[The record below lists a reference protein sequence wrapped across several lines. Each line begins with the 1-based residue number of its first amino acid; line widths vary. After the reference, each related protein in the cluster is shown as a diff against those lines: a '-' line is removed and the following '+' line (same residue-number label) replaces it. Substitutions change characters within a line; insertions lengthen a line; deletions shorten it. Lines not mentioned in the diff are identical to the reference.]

1 MHTPNQGLT
10 YMFKFSAV
18 LIICSLYECSLPSI
32 PFPLLPSRF
41 SLPSFPA
48 RSSQWRLWLT
58 WVPSTAKSVRSLPSF
73 SLPTVPCPLSLFS
86 IMFLLTFHPW
96 WTYVPYT
103 NCWNYNLCI
112 KWLSEQNRQ
121 LLSMHKLC
129 PSSYIHFQCKR
140 VSNFGL
146 VNSWKSSFN
155 KRGRALMRKS
165 APPVSK
171 FLKEPF

>member
-1 MHTPNQGLT
+1 MHTFESILYAYFVYVP
-10 YMFKFSAV
+10 Y
-18 LIICSLYECSLPSI
+18 YECSLPIISLPAFPFPQSLPEAVSGACDSPESPPLLSLCVPFPPS
-32 PFPLLPSRF
+32 PFPL
-41 SLPSFPA
+41 FPA
-48 RSSQWRLWLT
+48 LFPYFRLC
-58 WVPSTAKSVRSLPSF
+58 
-73 SLPTVPCPLSLFS
+73 PCPLSLFS
-86 IMFLLTFHPW
+86 IMFLLTFHPL

-146 VNSWKSSFN
+146 VNSWKSPFN
-155 KRGRALMRKS
+155 
-165 APPVSK
+165 
-171 FLKEPF
+171 

>member
-1 MHTPNQGLT
+1 MHTFQPSSRAYLWI
-10 YMFKFSAV
+10 YSLCIFC
-18 LIICSLYECSLPSI
+18 ICSLLWMFPSHCSLPTFPFPRSLPEAVSGACDSPESPPLLSLCVPFPPS
-32 PFPLLPSRF
+32 PFPL
-41 SLPSFPA
+41 FPA
-48 RSSQWRLWLT
+48 LFPYFRLC
-58 WVPSTAKSVRSLPSF
+58 
-73 SLPTVPCPLSLFS
+73 PCPLSLFS

-96 WTYVPYT
+96 WTYVTYT

-146 VNSWKSSFN
+146 VNSWKSPFN
-155 KRGRALMRKS
+155 
-165 APPVSK
+165 
-171 FLKEPF
+171 